1 MNSKIKN
8 AVSFIKSRTS
18 FTAKTAVILGS
29 GLGGLVEEI
38 EAEIEIRTKDI
49 PEYPVSTVVG
59 HEGKLI
65 FGHINSTAII
75 MVQGR
80 THLYEGYDI
89 KDVVKIN
96 TYRCCKDKHIYIYM

>member
-49 PEYPVSTVVG
+49 PEYPV
-59 HEGKLI
+59 LQI
-65 FGHINSTAII
+65 
-75 MVQGR
+75 
-80 THLYEGYDI
+80 HLLHSLPEHFHY
-89 KDVVKIN
+89 
-96 TYRCCKDKHIYIYM
+96 